1 MSEQLSITNLLP
13 EISPFDTLSH
23 DQIEHIANQGRL
35 VRYRVGQEI
44 IKPKQ
49 IPSHISII
57 VEGEVRLIG
66 FAINTNL
73 PVTLAVI
80 AKYGMVGVISL
91 ITNYPY
97 EMALAKAETA
107 CLEIPAPVF
116 LELLHNNPKL
126 SEYITKKAFIS
137 EAYYLLNKMIEKL
150 AVKIDID
157 IIQLAQQSADT
168 ARVIYCDNFNDLE
181 AIRNEENDREW
192 LWSISNTGET
202 LEFPQSSE
210 DANYNFPLR
219 IIGFPKAWFDSPSTI
234 VINEELIE
242 SGNNHKLLLK
252 DTPYADE
259 LASALVLA
267 DKKDRVNQYPF
278 IKANTNL
285 EAILACF
292 QMLCKYFK
300 APFRR
305 EVIERA
311 LMGRSSHDD
320 FNSLYLC
327 AAVGEFIGFTSQM
340 IQIPIASISQLPSVA
355 VINWNGMLGII
366 YESDPQRIVLA
377 IPQYGALEFTVA
389 DLIAKYKE
397 FSQTDILPVLLIQT
411 NKATPRQKFGLS
423 WFLPYLSKYR
433 RTLIEVLVASFFVQL
448 FGLANP
454 LVIQVLIDKVIVQGG
469 IDTLNVLG
477 IFLLII
483 ALFEGV
489 LSALRT
495 FIFADTTNR
504 IDFALGSEIID
515 RLYRLP
521 LRFFEKRPV
530 GEVATRVNELENIR
544 QFMTGTALT
553 VVLDAVFSV
562 IYIVIMFL
570 YNWGLSLVALSV
582 IPLFIILTLVASPL
596 LRSQLRTRAERNAEA
611 QSHLVET
618 LSGIQT
624 VKGQNIELQSKWK
637 WQQRYSNYIDA
648 SYRTVITSSTAGAI
662 SHFLEQL
669 SGLVVLWVGANMVLT
684 SKGEF
689 TLGQLIAFRIIA
701 GYVTSPLL
709 RLVQLWQNF
718 QETGLSLERLSDI
731 VDTPTEVEMAKS
743 SITLPPVQGL
753 IQYEDVCFRF
763 ASTGPLQLAGVS
775 ITIPAGA
782 FVGIVGQ
789 SGSGKS
795 TLLKLLCRLYEPTT
809 GRILVDNYDI
819 NKVDLYSVRSQLGMV
834 PQEPLLFEG
843 TIRENIALVNP
854 EASDEEIIQAAK
866 IAVAHEFIMNL
877 PSGYDTRVGEKG
889 SGLSGGQRQRIA
901 IARTVLQN
909 PRLLLLDEATSAL
922 DYDTER
928 KVCSNLI
935 NHFRGK
941 TVLFITHR
949 LKVIQQADM
958 ILVMDHG
965 VLEEQGT
972 HQQLMEKRGRYFCL
986 YQQQDSSIV

>member
-1 MSEQLSITNLLP
+1 
-13 EISPFDTLSH
+13 
-23 DQIEHIANQGRL
+23 
-35 VRYRVGQEI
+35 
-44 IKPKQ
+44 
-49 IPSHISII
+49 
-57 VEGEVRLIG
+57 
-66 FAINTNL
+66 
-73 PVTLAVI
+73 
-80 AKYGMVGVISL
+80 
-91 ITNYPY
+91 
-97 EMALAKAETA
+97 
-107 CLEIPAPVF
+107 
-116 LELLHNNPKL
+116 
-126 SEYITKKAFIS
+126 
-137 EAYYLLNKMIEKL
+137 
-150 AVKIDID
+150 
-157 IIQLAQQSADT
+157 
-168 ARVIYCDNFNDLE
+168 
-181 AIRNEENDREW
+181 
-192 LWSISNTGET
+192 
-202 LEFPQSSE
+202 
-210 DANYNFPLR
+210 
-219 IIGFPKAWFDSPSTI
+219 
-234 VINEELIE
+234 
-242 SGNNHKLLLK
+242 
-252 DTPYADE
+252 
-259 LASALVLA
+259 
-267 DKKDRVNQYPF
+267 
-278 IKANTNL
+278 
-285 EAILACF
+285 
-292 QMLCKYFK
+292 
-300 APFRR
+300 
-305 EVIERA
+305 
-311 LMGRSSHDD
+311 
-320 FNSLYLC
+320 
-327 AAVGEFIGFTSQM
+327 
-340 IQIPIASISQLPSVA
+340 
-355 VINWNGMLGII
+355 
-366 YESDPQRIVLA
+366 
-377 IPQYGALEFTVA
+377 
-389 DLIAKYKE
+389 
-397 FSQTDILPVLLIQT
+397 
-411 NKATPRQKFGLS
+411 
-423 WFLPYLSKYR
+423 
-433 RTLIEVLVASFFVQL
+433 LIEVLVASFFVQL

-669 SGLVVLWVGANMVLT
+669 SGLVILWVGANMVLT

-743 SITLPPVQGL
+743 SITLPPVKGL

-935 NHFRGK
+935 NRFRGK